1 MEIIKNF
8 GKIRVYLKG
17 GGYSKQI
24 LHFAR
29 FEGGGGF
36 QTDFSFWCFEGG
48 VFLQGGYMK

>member
-24 LHFAR
+24 LHFGR
-29 FEGGGGF
+29 FEGGYSKQIFHFGR
-36 QTDFSFWCFEGG
+36 FEGG
-48 VFLQGGYMK
+48 YS